1 MTDYVIETTNLS
13 KKYSKDYVVDSV
25 NMHVEKGKIYGL
37 LGKNGAGKTTTM
49 CMLLNLV
56 SPSDGGMLLFGMDP
70 KKNSKEVYKKIGSII
85 ETPGFYENLTAYENL
100 KIIAKLRG
108 NYNPLNI
115 KMVLDMV
122 NLGHEKT
129 RLFKDF
135 SLGMKQRLGIAA
147 AIMHNPELLIL
158 DEPINGLDPFGI
170 KEIRDLLKKLSSDY
184 GVTILI
190 SSHILSEIEN
200 IADVI
205 GFMDE
210 GVLIDEIS
218 REELHKRLDKF
229 VEFEVSDID
238 LAIELLNKN
247 GYADK
252 EDYSFT
258 RNVGEYIDNVESQE
272 DMLWESEDNM
282 LWESNKTSKKSIG
295 GTIHLFSN
303 LDLRDQFN
311 KLFVS
316 SGISVR
322 KVNLCEENL
331 EDFFTRTVSNV

>member
-1 MTDYVIETTNLS
+1 MPDYVIETNNLS
-13 KKYSKDYVVDSV
+13 KIYSKNKVVNSV

-49 CMLLNLV
+49 CMLLNLTY
-56 SPSDGGMLLFGMDP
+56 PSSGEVHLFGESP
-70 KKNSKEVYKKIGSII
+70 KNSKDVYSKIGSII

-100 KIIAKLRG
+100 KIISKLRG
-108 NYNPLNI
+108 EYNPVKI
-115 KMVLDMV
+115 KLVLEMVSLE
-122 NLGHEKT
+122 NAKSKKY
-129 RLFKDF
+129 KDF

-170 KEIRDLLKKLSSDY
+170 KEIRTLLKRLSREY
-184 GVTILI
+184 GITILI

-205 GFMDE
+205 GFMDD

-218 REELHKRLDKF
+218 KEDLYKRLNKF

-238 LAIELLNKN
+238 LAVIVLKELGLRENR
-247 GYADK
+247 D
-252 EDYSFT
+252 FT
-258 RNVGEYIDNVESQE
+258 FTDNEIR
-272 DMLWESEDNM
+272 LY
-282 LWESNKTSKKSIG
+282 
-295 GTIHLFSN
+295 SN
-303 LDLRDQFN
+303 LELRDKFN
-311 KLFVS
+311 ALFVN
-316 SGISVR
+316 SGIDVR

-331 EDFFTRTVSNV
+331 EDFFTRFVSNN